1 MFTKPEEKQKP
12 QFTFSDIAK
21 HAARKAQRHK
31 SRKQDTDT
39 AYRIAKLFRDNV
51 ISYRIEKV
59 HEYRYDKFKSIRS
72 EWKIYG
78 DVDMIIFIHQH
89 KR

>member
-1 MFTKPEEKQKP
+1 LFTKPEEKQKP

-51 ISYRIEKV
+51 ISYRILRKYMNIDMTNLKAFV
-59 HEYRYDKFKSIRS
+59 LSGKFM
-72 EWKIYG
+72 
-78 DVDMIIFIHQH
+78 VMLIFIHQH